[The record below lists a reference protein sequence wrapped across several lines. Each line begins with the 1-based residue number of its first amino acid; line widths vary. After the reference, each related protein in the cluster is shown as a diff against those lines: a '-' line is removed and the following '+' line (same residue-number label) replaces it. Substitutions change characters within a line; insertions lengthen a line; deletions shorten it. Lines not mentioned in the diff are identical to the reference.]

1 MGKVTD
7 PFERAVRREE
17 TMRSRAAAVVTRD
30 GMMRLVIMYYLALAA
45 GWALVVA
52 GHWMLLRE
60 PRWLVVLHTVVFSV
74 VVVLAL
80 CAAGFARTVMWR
92 RGDWFDEGA

>member
-17 TMRSRAAAVVTRD
+17 TMRTRAAAVMSRA
-30 GMMRLVIMYYLALAA
+30 GMMRLVMIYYGALGA
-45 GWALVVA
+45 GWALVLA
-52 GHWMLLRE
+52 GHWILFRE
-60 PRWLVVLHTVVFSV
+60 PRWLVVLHTVVFAL

-80 CAAGFARTVMWR
+80 GAMAFTRTVLWR
-92 RGDWFDEGA
+92 RGEWFDEA